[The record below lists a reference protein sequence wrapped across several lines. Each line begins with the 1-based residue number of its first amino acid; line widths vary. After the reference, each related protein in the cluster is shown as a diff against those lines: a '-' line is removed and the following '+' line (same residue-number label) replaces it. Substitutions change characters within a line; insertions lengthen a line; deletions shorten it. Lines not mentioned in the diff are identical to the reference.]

1 MIFHL
6 ENKPLIMKRF
16 LFLVVLTSILGF
28 TTKANDNIF
37 EKPSQQRL
45 VVDNAGVFSEPEI
58 QSLTQ
63 KLNTFSNET
72 STQVLIYTTNDLQGY
87 DVVDFAQRLGAGWGV
102 GQKGFDN
109 GIVIVYKP
117 KTSDSPGRVTIQ
129 TGYGIEPLIPD
140 VTAHR
145 IIENEMIPSFKAGK
159 VYDGI
164 DKAINTC
171 ISLTKG
177 EFKAADYKPKR
188 KGSSGGAILFLIVFF
203 IVIFSV
209 IGRAKSRHYYNAGTR
224 AGSSSLPFWLAMG
237 MFSAGSRR
245 SGWGDFSSGS
255 GSFGGGG
262 SSFGG
267 FGGGSFGGGGASG
280 SW

>member
-145 IIENEMIPSFKAGK
+145 IIENEMIPSFKG
-159 VYDGI
+159 VRF
-164 DKAINTC
+164 TME
-171 ISLTKG
+171 STK
-177 EFKAADYKPKR
+177 
-188 KGSSGGAILFLIVFF
+188 L
-203 IVIFSV
+203 
-209 IGRAKSRHYYNAGTR
+209 
-224 AGSSSLPFWLAMG
+224 
-237 MFSAGSRR
+237 
-245 SGWGDFSSGS
+245 
-255 GSFGGGG
+255 
-262 SSFGG
+262 
-267 FGGGSFGGGGASG
+267 
-280 SW
+280 